1 MISSSFPRFTI
12 ILTSD
17 ILIKKNN
24 NKENCSVTHHGKRRE
39 QKVHEQSFGY
49 DSLSDKR
56 HIGKE
61 TDSYFNPKNMF
72 GSPYQQ
78 NHLLF
83 PLQ

>member
-12 ILTSD
+12 ILASD

-56 HIGKE
+56 YIGKE
-61 TDSYFNPKNMF
+61 TNSYFNPKNMF
-72 GSPYQQ
+72 ESQYQQ